1 MNCARIISMR
11 ALIFSTPETK
21 TDSVEVREL
30 LRAVRVNNM
39 RLETYDP
46 NSKQGADLCE
56 TYGVMDYPAMVILS
70 EDGVVRGFW
79 QGMFPTPSEISLAT
93 GYV

>member
-1 MNCARIISMR
+1 MR
-11 ALIFSTPETK
+11 AIIFSTPETK

-46 NSKQGADLCE
+46 TGKQGADLCE
-56 TYGVMDYPAMVILS
+56 TYGVMDYPAMVIVS

-79 QGMFPTPSEISLAT
+79 QGKFPTPSEISLTT